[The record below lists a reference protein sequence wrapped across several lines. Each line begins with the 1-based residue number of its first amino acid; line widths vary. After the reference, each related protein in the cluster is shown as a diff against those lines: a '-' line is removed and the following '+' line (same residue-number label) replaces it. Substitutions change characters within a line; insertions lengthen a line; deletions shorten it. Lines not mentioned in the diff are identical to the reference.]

1 MATLE
6 YLTVGEL
13 LFEGYLKCSAGH
25 SKEKIPSGELYI
37 TIYSD
42 EAACAGED
50 GVVYGFEVKK
60 SLGSL

>member
-25 SKEKIPSGELYI
+25 SKEKFLVMNFISPYI
-37 TIYSD
+37 QTKPQ
-42 EAACAGED
+42 CAGED
-50 GVVYGFEVKK
+50 GVAYGFEVKK